1 MLKNVELK
9 KQIESLLFSS
19 GKMMSEQELAGL
31 TTSSEQ
37 EVHEALEALKKEY
50 DERDTSLML
59 MQSGINWKLNVREKY
74 LGLVTKIVSDTELPF
89 PVLETLSV
97 IAYKAP
103 AMQAEVIKIR
113 GTNAYEH
120 VGVLVEA
127 GFVEKKKEGRSFKIS
142 LTPKFFEYFDVPSHE
157 AVKET
162 FKDVKVPE
170 QKQASESLLPQKSE
184 AFLKPEE
191 KLGSLAVVELS
202 PEAVKQEEEKEKHKL
217 GDLEVVEEMGEP
229 EPKLN
234 IENNKPDQGFIEDID
249 KRIDELSQR
258 NDELEQDESFK
269 RRGEIEKEI
278 EEIMRES
285 GLKSDDKEEKEEGA
299 EPKDE
304 VEEKEEES
312 GQEKK
317 KSKLTWPDKEEKAPE
332 EETDEGDAEEEG
344 DEEDNEGSEEEQK
357 EGL

>member
-1 MLKNVELK
+1 MELK
-9 KQIESLLFSS
+9 KEVESLLFSS
-19 GKMMSEQELAGL
+19 GKMMSEQELAEL
-31 TTSSEQ
+31 TTSPEK

-59 MQSGINWKLNVREKY
+59 VQSGNNWKLNVREKY
-74 LGLVTKIVSDTELPF
+74 LGLVTKIISDTELPF

-103 AMQAEVIKIR
+103 AIQAEVIKIR

-120 VGVLVEA
+120 IGVLAET

-162 FKDVKVPE
+162 FKEVKVPE
-170 QKQASESLLPQKSE
+170 P
-184 AFLKPEE
+184 KPEE
-191 KLGSLAVVELS
+191 KLGSLAVVELA

-217 GDLEVVEEMGEP
+217 GELEVVDEMEEP

-234 IENNKPDQGFIEDID
+234 IENNKPDQGFIDDIE

-269 RRGEIEKEI
+269 RKGDIEKEI

-285 GLKSDDKEEKEEGA
+285 GLKARDEEEKEEGA
-299 EPKDE
+299 EPGDE
-304 VEEKEEES
+304 AEEKEEEA
-312 GQEKK
+312 GEEKK
-317 KSKLTWPDKEEKAPE
+317 KSRLTWPDAEKEKEPE
-332 EETDEGDAEEEG
+332 EEKEEAEGEAEEEK
-344 DEEDNEGSEEEQK
+344 QK
-357 EGL
+357 EE